1 MFCYKPAKWIRVEQD
16 GLTLVKKIN
25 MSRRWIHTE
34 FARYR
39 VTPSKKMQESNNYR
53 YVRIILDIFVG
64 FYHLYPLVLIFF
76 WELLHESFLK
86 WEYPQI
92 IHFNRDFH
100 EINHPVIGD
109 PRWKRPASWAPRIS
123 ACDKAER
130 WTEALTLLA
139 AVRKTALPV
148 ESGPSPRGKNGK
160 LMCAMWIIM
169 AINHYCGEY
178 PY

>member
-1 MFCYKPAKWIRVEQD
+1 MDSSGTRWANIGQKDQHV
-16 GLTLVKKIN
+16 T
-25 MSRRWIHTE
+25 RWIHTE

-39 VTPSKKMQESNNYR
+39 VTPSKKMQESNNYH

-109 PRWKRPASWAPRIS
+109 PRWKRPAS
-123 ACDKAER
+123 
-130 WTEALTLLA
+130 
-139 AVRKTALPV
+139 
-148 ESGPSPRGKNGK
+148 
-160 LMCAMWIIM
+160 
-169 AINHYCGEY
+169 
-178 PY
+178 